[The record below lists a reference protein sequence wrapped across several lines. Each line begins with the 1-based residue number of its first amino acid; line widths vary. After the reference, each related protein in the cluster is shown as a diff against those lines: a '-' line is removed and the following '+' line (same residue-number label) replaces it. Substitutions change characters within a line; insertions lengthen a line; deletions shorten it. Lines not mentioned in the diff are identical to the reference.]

1 MALPGRERL
10 APSPLAAA
18 ALLALPLACAT
29 VRGVLALR
37 QVSFDLDRAAD
48 VRLAGVRLD
57 DVRSFNNL
65 DIRDG
70 ARLAAAV
77 ARGEVPL
84 SFNLWVRGENPA
96 DNRVTARLVRM
107 SWTLFLNGRET
118 VSGSIDTAYV
128 FAPGAPTTFAVP
140 IELELLR
147 FFRHNARDAFELAR
161 GLTGAGGAA
170 TDIQLRAVLVLD
182 TPLGPI
188 RYPEPIT
195 IVRRTIG
202 GR

>member
-1 MALPGRERL
+1 MTTRRRGHPAV
-10 APSPLAAA
+10 PLAVA
-18 ALLALPLACAT
+18 ALSVLLAACAT

-37 QVSFDLDRAAD
+37 HVSFDLDRAAD

-57 DVRSFNNL
+57 DVRSFTSL

-70 ARLAAAV
+70 ARLATAV
-77 ARGEVPL
+77 ARGQVPL
-84 SFNLWVRGENPA
+84 AFNLWVRGENPA

-118 VSGSIDTAYV
+118 ISGTVDTAHT
-128 FAPGAPTTFAVP
+128 FAPGSPTTFAVP

-147 FFRHNARDAFELAR
+147 FFRYNARDAFELAR

-170 TDIQLRAVLVLD
+170 TQIQLRAVPVLD

-195 IVRRTIG
+195 IVRRTVG
-202 GR
+202 GP